1 MASLISY
8 VNIPS
13 TALAAGI
20 AKTVLQVKAPANQRV
35 KVLSVGLYFDGVTAS
50 AVPCQVQIM
59 RQTTAAVGTI
69 SSPTPIEPELTESIQ
84 TAALVNAST
93 EPTYGAILETITI
106 PTFMGQYEVV
116 AAQGQ
121 EIMIGG
127 GQWLGIVCNAPAAVN
142 VRGFMKIEE

>member
-1 MASLISY
+1 MSALISY
-8 VNIPS
+8 VNLPS
-13 TALAAGI
+13 TVLAAGV

-35 KVLSVGLYFDGVTAS
+35 KVLSVGLYFDGVVAS

-59 RQTTAAVGTI
+59 RQATVATGTVA
-69 SSPTPIEPELTESIQ
+69 SPTPIEPELTETIQ
-84 TAALVNAST
+84 TTALSNAT
-93 EPTYGAILETITI
+93 VEPTYGPILETITI

-121 EIMIGG
+121 EIIIGG
-127 GQWLGIVCNAPAAVN
+127 GQWLGIVCSAPAAVN